1 MATSTVTDAKG
12 EGASLKRSPISSPT
26 RSPIKRLLRYVLP
39 YSWVLISSVT
49 MMALVGLLDAGRVLL
64 IGPIFDRVLNP
75 ESQGRTIQLFKLPG
89 TERYLNLQAI
99 VPSHFQNPWTVVAFA
114 LVAATVLKGIFD
126 YAGTYLVN
134 YAGFGMIT
142 DLRDDLYNAILRS
155 SAAFF
160 TKHTTGTLLSTL
172 VNDIERVQYAMSGV
186 LAEFLQQFFTLIFT
200 AVVVVLL
207 GGKMAWVLLLFVPI
221 ILYSSRRIGRQV
233 RSTTRGGQDKLAEIQ
248 NILHETITGNRIVKA
263 FGMENWELERFRT
276 AAKRLFR
283 ANLRLVAA
291 FAISSP
297 LMDIFGAIAI
307 ALLLLVGRNQ
317 IINHVFK
324 AGTFVAFI
332 VAVFKLY
339 DPVRKFA
346 LFNNNF
352 QQAVGASSEIFRFMD
367 MEDEVREK
375 PSAKPLAKFARLIRF
390 ENVSF
395 SYANLEDSPFVLHDI
410 NLEVKKGEVLAVVGS
425 SGAGKSTLVHL
436 IPRFFDVSAG
446 RIAIDDH
453 DVRDVT
459 LDSLRSQIGIVT
471 QETVLFNDTV
481 RNNIAYG
488 QPHVSQKKVEEAAR
502 QARAHDFIKAL
513 PAGYDTMIG
522 ERGVRLS
529 GGERQRIAI
538 ARAIL
543 KNAPILI
550 LDEAT
555 SALDSESE
563 SLVQAALQ
571 DLISGRTVFVI
582 AHRLSTVRRA
592 DRIVVLDNG
601 TISDIGAHEELMQ
614 KLGTYRRLYELQFAE
629 ADPPRATGVPQ

>member
-1 MATSTVTDAKG
+1 MATSTVAGAERADTPAKP
-12 EGASLKRSPISSPT
+12 RPIP
-26 RSPIKRLLRYVLP
+26 RLLRYVLP
-39 YSWVLISSVT
+39 YWWQFLVSVAL
-49 MMALVGLLDAGRVLL
+49 MALVGLLDAGRVLL

-75 ESQGRTIQLFKLPG
+75 GSQGRTIQLFKLPG
-89 TERYLNLQAI
+89 TGRFLNLQEL

-160 TKHTTGTLLSTL
+160 TKHTTGTLLSTM

-200 AVVVVLL
+200 AAVVVLL
-207 GGKMAWVLLLFVPI
+207 GGKMAWVLLLFLPV
-221 ILYSSRRIGRQV
+221 ILYSSKKIGRQV
-233 RSTTRGGQDKLAEIQ
+233 RSKTRGGQDKLAEIQ

-263 FGMENWELERFRT
+263 FGMERWEVERFR
-276 AAKRLFR
+276 AAARRLFR
-283 ANLRLVAA
+283 ANLRVVAA

-297 LMDIFGAIAI
+297 LMDILGAIAI
-307 ALLLLVGRNQ
+307 ALLLLLGRDQ
-317 IINHVFK
+317 INHHGFTEG
-324 AGTFVAFI
+324 AFFTFI
-332 VAVFKLY
+332 IAVFKLY

-346 LFNNNF
+346 MFNNNF

-375 PSAKPLAKFARLIRF
+375 PGAKRMGKFARVIRF
-390 ENVSF
+390 EDVSF
-395 SYANLEDSPFVLHDI
+395 SYASAEGSPVVLRAI
-410 NLEVKKGEVLAVVGS
+410 NLEVKAGEVLAVVGS

-436 IPRFFDVSAG
+436 IPRFFDVSGG
-446 RIAIDDH
+446 RILIDDS

-459 LDSLRSQIGIVT
+459 LESLRSQIGIVT

-488 QPHVSQKKVEEAAR
+488 QPHVSQKQVEEAAR
-502 QARAHDFIKAL
+502 AARAYEFIRGL
-513 PAGYDTMIG
+513 PEGYNTMIG

-563 SLVQAALQ
+563 SLVQSALQ
-571 DLISGRTVFVI
+571 NLMTGRTVFVI

-592 DRIVVLDNG
+592 DRIVVLENG
-601 TISDIGAHEELMQ
+601 TIADIGAHEELMQ

-629 ADPPRATGVPQ
+629 IST

>member
-1 MATSTVTDAKG
+1 MA
-12 EGASLKRSPISSPT
+12 
-26 RSPIKRLLRYVLP
+26 
-39 YSWVLISSVT
+39 
-49 MMALVGLLDAGRVLL
+49 MVGLLDAGRVLL

-75 ESQGRTIQLFKLPG
+75 GSQGKTIQLFKLPG
-89 TERYLNLQAI
+89 SERFLNLQQL

-126 YAGTYLVN
+126 YVGTYLVN

-160 TKHTTGTLLSTL
+160 TKHTTGTLLSTI
-172 VNDIERVQYAMSGV
+172 VNDIEKVQYAMSGV
-186 LAEFLQQFFTLIFT
+186 LAEFLQQFFTFLFT
-200 AVVVVLL
+200 AVVVVLV
-207 GGKMAWVLLLFVPI
+207 GGKLAWVLLLFVPA
-221 ILYSSRRIGRQV
+221 ILYSSRKIGRQV

-263 FGMENWELERFRT
+263 FGMENWEVERFR
-276 AAKRLFR
+276 AAARRLFR

-297 LMDIFGAIAI
+297 LMDILGSIAI
-307 ALLLLVGRNQ
+307 ALLLLMGRDQ
-317 IINHVFK
+317 INKHVFT
-324 AGTFVAFI
+324 AGTFFTFI

-375 PSAKPLAKFARLIRF
+375 PGAKRMGKFARAIRF
-390 ENVSF
+390 VDVSF
-395 SYANLEDSPFVLHDI
+395 SYENAEDSPVVLHDI
-410 NLEVKKGEVLAVVGS
+410 NLEVKAGEVLAVVGS

-436 IPRFFDVSAG
+436 IPRFFDVSGG
-446 RIAIDDH
+446 RILIDDS
-453 DVRDVT
+453 DVREVT
-459 LDSLRSQIGIVT
+459 LESLRSQIGIVT

-502 QARAHDFIKAL
+502 AARAHEFISGL
-513 PAGYDTMIG
+513 PEGYNTMIG

-529 GGERQRIAI
+529 GGERQRIAV

-571 DLISGRTVFVI
+571 NLMSGRTVFVI

-629 ADPPRATGVPQ
+629 AETPKA

>member
-1 MATSTVTDAKG
+1 M
-12 EGASLKRSPISSPT
+12 L
-26 RSPIKRLLRYVLP
+26 
-39 YSWVLISSVT
+39 
-49 MMALVGLLDAGRVLL
+49 MALVGLLDAGRVLL
-64 IGPIFDRVLNP
+64 IGPIFDSVLKP
-75 ESQGRTIQLFKLPG
+75 ESQEKAIPLFKLPG
-89 TERYLNLQAI
+89 SDRFLDLQQL
-99 VPSHFQNPWTVVAFA
+99 VPSHFHNPWTMVAFA
-114 LVAATVLKGIFD
+114 LVTATVLKGIFD
-126 YAGTYLVN
+126 YVGTLLVN

-160 TKHTTGTLLSTL
+160 TRHTTGTLLSTI
-172 VNDIERVQYAMSGV
+172 VNDIEKVQYAMSSV
-186 LAEFLQQFFTLIFT
+186 LAEFLQQFFTFLFT
-200 AVVVVLL
+200 VAVVILL
-207 GGKMAWVLLLFVPI
+207 GGKLAWVLLLFLPV

-263 FGMENWELERFRT
+263 FGMENWEVGRFR
-276 AAKRLFR
+276 AAARRLFL

-297 LMDIFGAIAI
+297 LMDILGSIAI
-307 ALLLLVGRNQ
+307 ALLILMGRNQ
-317 IINHVFK
+317 INHHVFT
-324 AGTFVAFI
+324 AATFLAFI

-339 DPVRKFA
+339 EPVRKFA
-346 LFNNNF
+346 QFNNNF
-352 QQAVGASSEIFRFMD
+352 QQALGASSEIFRFMD
-367 MEDEVREK
+367 MEDEVRER
-375 PSAKPLAKFARLIRF
+375 PGAKRMAKFARTIRF
-390 ENVSF
+390 ANVSF
-395 SYANLEDSPFVLHDI
+395 SYEHAEDSRVVLRDI
-410 NLEVKKGEVLAVVGS
+410 DLEVRSGEVLAVVGS

-436 IPRFFDVSAG
+436 IPRFFDVSGG
-446 RIAIDDH
+446 RILIDDT
-453 DVRDVT
+453 DVREVT
-459 LDSLRSQIGIVT
+459 LESLRSQIGIVT
-471 QETVLFNDTV
+471 QDTVLFNDTV

-502 QARAHDFIKAL
+502 AARAYEFICGL
-513 PAGYDTMIG
+513 PDGYDTLIG

-563 SLVQAALQ
+563 SLVQSALQ
-571 DLISGRTVFVI
+571 NLMSGRTVFVI

-592 DRIVVLDNG
+592 DRIVVLENG
-601 TISDIGAHEELMQ
+601 TISDIGAHEELMG

-629 ADPPRATGVPQ
+629 A

>member
-1 MATSTVTDAKG
+1 MATSTVAGAKSA
-12 EGASLKRSPISSPT
+12 ETPAKPRPIA
-26 RSPIKRLLRYVLP
+26 RLLRYVLP
-39 YSWVLISSVT
+39 YWWQFLVSVAL
-49 MMALVGLLDAGRVLL
+49 MALVGLLDAGRVLL

-75 ESQGRTIQLFKLPG
+75 GSQGRTIQLFKLPG
-89 TERYLNLQAI
+89 TERFLNLQQL
-99 VPSHFQNPWTVVAFA
+99 VPSHFQNPWTVVAFS

-160 TKHTTGTLLSTL
+160 TKHTTGTLLSTM

-200 AVVVVLL
+200 AAVVVLL
-207 GGKMAWVLLLFVPI
+207 GGRLAWVLLLFVPV
-221 ILYSSRRIGRQV
+221 ILYSSRKIGRQV

-263 FGMENWELERFRT
+263 FGMENWEVERFR
-276 AAKRLFR
+276 AAARRLFR

-297 LMDIFGAIAI
+297 LMDILGAIAI
-307 ALLLLVGRNQ
+307 ALLLLMGRDA
-317 IINHVFK
+317 INKHVFT
-324 AGTFVAFI
+324 AGTFLAFI

-375 PSAKPLAKFARLIRF
+375 PGARRMPKFTRAIRF
-390 ENVSF
+390 VDVSF
-395 SYANLEDSPFVLHDI
+395 SYSNSNESVGDAPLVLHDV
-410 NLEVKKGEVLAVVGS
+410 NLEVKAGEVLAVVGS

-436 IPRFFDVSAG
+436 IPRFFDVSSG
-446 RIAIDDH
+446 RILIDDS

-459 LDSLRSQIGIVT
+459 LESLRSQIGIVT

-488 QPHVSQKKVEEAAR
+488 LPHVSQKQVEEAAR
-502 QARAHDFIKAL
+502 AARAYEFIRGL
-513 PAGYDTMIG
+513 PEGYNTMIG

-563 SLVQAALQ
+563 SLVQSALQ
-571 DLISGRTVFVI
+571 NLISGRTVFVI

-592 DRIVVLDNG
+592 DRIVVLENG
-601 TISDIGAHEELMQ
+601 TIADIGAHVELMQ

-629 ADPPRATGVPQ
+629 IST

>member
-1 MATSTVTDAKG
+1 MATSTVAGAKG
-12 EGASLKRSPISSPT
+12 AETPAKPRPIA
-26 RSPIKRLLRYVLP
+26 RLLRYVLP
-39 YSWVLISSVT
+39 YWWQFLVSVAL
-49 MMALVGLLDAGRVLL
+49 MALVGLLDAGRVLL

-75 ESQGRTIQLFKLPG
+75 GSQGRTIQLFKLPG
-89 TERYLNLQAI
+89 TERFLNLQRL

-160 TKHTTGTLLSTL
+160 TKHTTGTLLSTM

-200 AVVVVLL
+200 AAVVVLL
-207 GGKMAWVLLLFVPI
+207 GGRLAWVLLLFVPV
-221 ILYSSRRIGRQV
+221 ILYSSRKIGRQV

-248 NILHETITGNRIVKA
+248 NIVHETITGNRIVKA
-263 FGMENWELERFRT
+263 FGMENWEVERFR
-276 AAKRLFR
+276 AAARRLFR

-297 LMDIFGAIAI
+297 LMDILGAIAI
-307 ALLLLVGRNQ
+307 ALLLLMGRDA
-317 IINHVFK
+317 INKHVFT
-324 AGTFVAFI
+324 AGTFLAFI

-375 PSAKPLAKFARLIRF
+375 PGARRMPKFTRAIRF
-390 ENVSF
+390 VDVSF
-395 SYANLEDSPFVLHDI
+395 SYSNSNESVADAPLVLHDV
-410 NLEVKKGEVLAVVGS
+410 NLEVRAGEVLAVVGS

-436 IPRFFDVSAG
+436 IPRFFDVSRG
-446 RIAIDDH
+446 RILIDDS

-459 LDSLRSQIGIVT
+459 RESLRSQIGIVT

-488 QPHVSQKKVEEAAR
+488 QPHVSQKQVEEAAR
-502 QARAHDFIKAL
+502 AARAYEFIRGL
-513 PAGYDTMIG
+513 PEGYNTMIG

-563 SLVQAALQ
+563 SLVQSALQ
-571 DLISGRTVFVI
+571 NLISGRTVFVI

-592 DRIVVLDNG
+592 DRIVVLENG
-601 TISDIGAHEELMQ
+601 TIADIGAHEELMQ
-614 KLGTYRRLYELQFAE
+614 KLGTDRRLYELQFAE
-629 ADPPRATGVPQ
+629 IST